1 MVKDMTKGAVTP
13 ILLKFSLPLL
23 VSVIFQQL
31 YNISDSM
38 IAGRLI
44 NNDALAAIGAS
55 YPITMIFLAIGTGM
69 NIGCSVVISTLF
81 GAKDYKQMKTA
92 VYTSL
97 ISTFVLSA
105 VLTVAG
111 YFTSGVFL
119 RVLGTD
125 ALIFSDSQKYLNI
138 YVFGLVF
145 LFIYNSCTGIFT
157 ALGDGNTPLYFLIGS
172 SLGNIAVDL
181 LFVGV
186 FKMGVAGTAWA
197 TFLCQGVCSILAFI
211 VLIRRISRI
220 KSEKFRFFELRTL
233 GKIASLSIPS
243 ILQQSFVSV
252 GQLFIQ
258 KLVNSCGTDVV
269 AGYASAIKL
278 NTFAITS
285 FSAVGNSVSS
295 FTAQNIGAVEY
306 PRVKKGFRVG
316 ALLTVAI
323 AAVFT
328 LCYIVFSNG
337 LIYLFMDK
345 TKGDT
350 AAAAEA
356 GKHFLQ
362 VVSPFYFAVALKL
375 SADSV
380 LRGGRRVIAFMV
392 TTFSDLILRVMFAFI
407 LKPHF
412 GATGIWLSWPVGWT
426 VSGIISLSLYIVFI
440 RKICPKKKR
449 ENAKE
454 QREQT

>member
-97 ISTFVLSA
+97 ISTFALSA

-125 ALIFSDSQKYLNI
+125 ALIFPDSQKYLNI

-220 KSEKFRFFELRTL
+220 KSEKFRFFEWRTL

-285 FSAVGNSVSS
+285 FAAVGNSVSS